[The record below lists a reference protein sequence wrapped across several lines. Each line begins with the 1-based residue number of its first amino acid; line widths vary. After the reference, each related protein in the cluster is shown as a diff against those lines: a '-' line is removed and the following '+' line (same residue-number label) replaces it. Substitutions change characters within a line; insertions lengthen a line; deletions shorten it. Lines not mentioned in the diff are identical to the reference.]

1 MSVVWAL
8 VRNVGT
14 YAPMRREKSKWRTHK
29 DESTE
34 AEQRDGATRSSDE
47 VREMRMERRGCVIQL
62 WSRVNRVNG
71 RSP

>member
-1 MSVVWAL
+1 
-8 VRNVGT
+8 
-14 YAPMRREKSKWRTHK
+14 MRREKSKWRTHK

-34 AEQRDGATRSSDE
+34 AGRRDGATRSSEE
-47 VREMRMERRGCVIQL
+47 VRDKRMERRGCVIQH